1 MPRHDFDANTISA
14 ALTLLTDHGFDGL
27 ARPLEMLFNE
37 AMRLERSA
45 FLGAGPWERSDDRIG
60 HANGFKPKVVTS
72 RVGDLDLQ
80 IPKVRDLAE
89 GVEPFYP
96 EALDRGSRIE
106 QSLAVALGEMYVQG
120 VSTRKVKEITE
131 KLCGKEISSTQVSR
145 LAALRQPPLSVRAF
159 LGI

>member
-60 HANGFKPKVVTS
+60 HANGFKPT
-72 RVGDLDLQ
+72 
-80 IPKVRDLAE
+80 LAR
-89 GVEPFYP
+89 
-96 EALDRGSRIE
+96 LMRS
-106 QSLAVALGEMYVQG
+106 
-120 VSTRKVKEITE
+120 
-131 KLCGKEISSTQVSR
+131 SSTGF
-145 LAALRQPPLSVRAF
+145 PPTRSQ
-159 LGI
+159 